1 MKARLRHELFLA
13 FQYFVITAIALV
25 SPYLKLMSGP
35 DHIDIFEAWKNIDSY
50 VKSVLLVFVVIAAIR
65 LLLVAVISFASTR
78 ARRA

>member
-13 FQYFVITAIALV
+13 FQYFVITVIALV
-25 SPYLKLMSGP
+25 SPYLKLISGP
-35 DHIDIFEAWKNIDSY
+35 DHINIFEAWKNIDSY

-78 ARRA
+78 PPRA